1 MLLVLRRRPT
11 ADDDGGIIDTEL
23 SMMMTYLGLLC
34 VNNIINKKNKMKIN
48 ED

>member
-1 MLLVLRRRPT
+1 MLRRRLT
-11 ADDDGGIIDTEL
+11 ADDDDGGIINTEL
-23 SMMMTYLGLLC
+23 SMMMIYLGLLC